1 MDVIFHN
8 RIRLPIIII
17 IRMGDVVMK
26 KIFALMTV
34 AALVGISSSC
44 FAGPFGGVKLPGNLS
59 ITNNKTEDSK
69 LEKTSEAVDLN
80 GMMARQKQMTQYM
93 IACNNLAVD
102 GWVELNNSTGNDV
115 TGLLTAKKA
124 QNANTESE
132 DDALACSDAIT
143 NTANDK
149 IDEAKVKA
157 NTEAVKAAIAK
168 AKELKVQAENER
180 TKAAIMLPAATAEI
194 GDAAKIALR
203 DFSFAKQFKPV
214 KKVFDVNKK
223 LLSASDKN
231 LKAMNARIAKLEK
244 LISK

>member
-1 MDVIFHN
+1 
-8 RIRLPIIII
+8 
-17 IRMGDVVMK
+17 MK

-44 FAGPFGGVKLPGNLS
+44 FAIGGVNPGNLAIS
-59 ITNNKTEDSK
+59 NKNTEDSK

-194 GDAAKIALR
+194 GDAAKNALR

-231 LKAMNARIAKLEK
+231 LKAMNARIAKLEE

>member
-1 MDVIFHN
+1 
-8 RIRLPIIII
+8 
-17 IRMGDVVMK
+17 MGDVVMK

-44 FAGPFGGVKLPGNLS
+44 FAGPLGGLKLP
-59 ITNNKTEDSK
+59 ITNNKTENSK

-194 GDAAKIALR
+194 GDAAKNALR

-231 LKAMNARIAKLEK
+231 LKAMNARIAKLEE

>member
-1 MDVIFHN
+1 
-8 RIRLPIIII
+8 
-17 IRMGDVVMK
+17 MK

-44 FAGPFGGVKLPGNLS
+44 FAGGLDLPKPK
-59 ITNNKTEDSK
+59 ITNNTTENTK

-168 AKELKVQAENER
+168 AKELKVQSENER
-180 TKAAIMLPAATAEI
+180 TKSAIMLPAATAEI